1 MTSKLAVM
9 VSGSGTTLQSFL
21 DLIAAEQLD
30 ASIEVVIGSNS
41 TAFALERA
49 RKAGIDTHVV
59 RRGDFETQE
68 AFSDAVTAVI
78 DRYGVELIL
87 GGLPAALPVP
97 SAPPG
102 RPAASATAS
111 PAGSAAR
118 CCAPSPVPTRQHRRR
133 QGQGAG
139 APACQPALAPLSP
152 RTQNAPM
159 TRIEVVVLD
168 FDGVLNTSMVFGEWL
183 AREHAITREQQ
194 GHFFDGLFADCN
206 SGDADM
212 LDVLPP
218 FLDQWRWPYTL
229 DAFVE
234 HWFTLDD
241 NLAPDV
247 MDVVDSLREAGIPVV
262 LATNQE
268 QHRAEYIRNHPDLA
282 GRFDHRF
289 FSCDLGVAKPDAR
302 YFERVADEL
311 GRPAS
316 ELLFF
321 DDHPGNVDAARSGGW
336 NAEQFTDVDK
346 LTTDLQ
352 RYLAQP

>member
-1 MTSKLAVM
+1 MLFASLPFASGVVTSKLAVM
-9 VSGSGTTLQSFL
+9 VSGGGTTLQSFL

-59 RRGDFETQE
+59 RR
-68 AFSDAVTAVI
+68 
-78 DRYGVELIL
+78 
-87 GGLPAALPVP
+87 
-97 SAPPG
+97 
-102 RPAASATAS
+102 
-111 PAGSAAR
+111 
-118 CCAPSPVPTRQHRRR
+118 
-133 QGQGAG
+133 
-139 APACQPALAPLSP
+139 PALAPLSP

-194 GHFFDGLFADCN
+194 GHFFDGLFGDCN

-247 MDVVDSLREAGIPVV
+247 LDVVDSLREAGIPVV

-311 GRPAS
+311 GRQAS